1 METGEQKMRAYTE
14 LPEGYKEIY
23 KVDLQQNKKL
33 AFWLN
38 FFAALVGVAMF
49 AVAWIWVGNP
59 FKMPTWMW
67 LVMAAA
73 DVAYIVLHELVHG
86 ITMKICGTKTVKY
99 GFTGLYAFA
108 GSKDYYDK
116 KAYIAI
122 ALAPV
127 VVWGVVLAIA
137 QIFTPV
143 EFFWIPW
150 FIQITNISG
159 AAGDAFVTA
168 KFGKMPKDILVTDSG
183 VGMTVYSK
191 EECKQ

>member
-1 METGEQKMRAYTE
+1 MRAYTE
-14 LPEGYKEIY
+14 LPDGYKEIH
-23 KVDLQQNKKL
+23 KLDMQKDKKL
-33 AFWLN
+33 SFWLN
-38 FFAALVGVAMF
+38 FFAAVVAVVMI
-49 AVAWIWVGNP
+49 AVPWVLISNP
-59 FKMPTWMW
+59 FKLPTWMW
-67 LVMAAA
+67 LVMFAA
-73 DVAYIVLHELVHG
+73 DVVYIVLHELVHG
-86 ITMKICGTKTVKY
+86 ITMKMVGTKKVNY

-116 KAYIAI
+116 KAYITI

-159 AAGDAFVTA
+159 AAGDAYVTA
-168 KFGKMPKDILVTDSG
+168 KFSKMPNDILVTDYG

-191 EECKQ
+191 EKWSR

>member
-1 METGEQKMRAYTE
+1 MRAYTE

-116 KAYIAI
+116 KAYITI

-159 AAGDAFVTA
+159 AAGDAYVTA
-168 KFGKMPKDILVTDSG
+168 KFSKLPKDILVTDYG

-191 EECKQ
+191 QGSAHEN